1 MVIKME
7 IIVYSTPTCPHC
19 TFAKRFFKDNNID
32 FKEVDV
38 SMDPEAAA
46 EMIVKSGQQ
55 GVPVIDIDG
64 NIVVGFNREKI
75 IQLLGL

>member
-1 MVIKME
+1 VIEMKV
-7 IIVYSTPTCPHC
+7 IVYSTPTCPHC
-19 TFAKRFFKDNNID
+19 TFAKRFLKDNNID
-32 FKEVDV
+32 FKEIDV

-46 EMIVKSGQQ
+46 EMVMKSRQQ

-75 IQLLGL
+75 VELLRL